1 MKGKVAYM
9 EIRIVNYIN
18 ELFKYSPKTPQAEEV
33 KNEIISNTV
42 EKYKELKEQGK
53 DDETAYQIAV
63 SYIGNVS
70 ELIGE
75 YSKDKEAVE
84 LKESY
89 QKHKARQALL
99 LAISVSLYIMS
110 VVPVI
115 ILSQFGLE
123 IIGVCGMFAMV
134 AIATGLIIYRA
145 STNKLYTVEG
155 RTPPIVPYSEPMSYE
170 AKRRSLIRKN
180 ILSAGWTL
188 VVALYLLISF
198 ITGAWHITWI
208 MFVLAGAC
216 DSLAKAVFDYNDY
229 RDLEDDK
236 SDD

>member
-155 RTPPIVPYSEPMSYE
+155 RTPPIVPYSEPMSL
-170 AKRRSLIRKN
+170 SLI
-180 ILSAGWTL
+180 
-188 VVALYLLISF
+188 
-198 ITGAWHITWI
+198 HI
-208 MFVLAGAC
+208 
-216 DSLAKAVFDYNDY
+216 
-229 RDLEDDK
+229 
-236 SDD
+236 